1 MSSKR
6 AGDESSSLIKRVR
19 IDQDGTP
26 EDDPAMQQIV
36 VASDG
41 NSANK
46 GALIQTIRR
55 TSGLQAPIM
64 CLQVCRHGA
73 VQRVGSHRAHLSFSC
88 LHPQGHQGE
97 ILDVKFSP
105 DGEHLASAG
114 VDRTILLWNVYGE
127 CKNWGMLR
135 TPKGAPT
142 SIAFVGN
149 DRLLAGSTDHTL
161 FLFQLQSGEVQ
172 RRFRGHTSIVN
183 SVDVQRGGAGRG
195 LFASGSDDGYVMVW
209 SEDSKEAIEVVEL
222 GYPVTAVSTFFPPR
236 YHLRYHNTIEKLNHP
251 IFVRSQV
258 KWSEDGQQLFIGGL
272 DNDIHVYSLAS
283 KSVIY
288 SLRAHTDTI
297 TSLCLS
303 PSNPSHLL
311 STGMDSVLH
320 LWSVAPFAPTINASN
335 PSLHPRLIRTFY
347 GAPAGFE
354 GLLRKASFS
363 KHSTQQ
369 GNGGSMVAVGGADR
383 ALTIWDAETASIR
396 YKLPGHTGTVI
407 ATDWSPKEP
416 ICASTGVEG
425 VIYLGEVASV

>member
-19 IDQDGTP
+19 MDQDGTA

-64 CLQVCRHGA
+64 CLQVRT
-73 VQRVGSHRAHLSFSC
+73 
-88 LHPQGHQGE
+88 HPICTVRYVAPCSSLALIASTTQGHQGE

-105 DGEHLASAG
+105 DGEHLASSG

-161 FLFQLQSGEVQ
+161 FLFHLPTGQVQ

-183 SVDVQRGGAGRG
+183 SVDVQRGGAGRD

-209 SEDSKEAIEVVEL
+209 SEDSKDAIEVVEL
-222 GYPVTAVSTFFPPR
+222 GYPVTA
-236 YHLRYHNTIEKLNHP
+236 
-251 IFVRSQV
+251 V

-335 PSLHPRLIRTFY
+335 PSLHPRLIRSFY

-363 KHSTQQ
+363 RHSTQQ

>member
-19 IDQDGTP
+19 MDQDGTA

-64 CLQVCRHGA
+64 CLQVRTRPLFA
-73 VQRVGSHRAHLSFSC
+73 
-88 LHPQGHQGE
+88 GHQGE

-105 DGEHLASAG
+105 DGEHLASSG
-114 VDRTILLWNVYGE
+114 VDRIILLWNVYGE
-127 CKNWGMLR
+127 CRNWGMLR

-161 FLFQLQSGEVQ
+161 FLFHLPTGEVQ

-183 SVDVQRGGAGRG
+183 SVDVQRGGAGRD

-209 SEDSKEAIEVVEL
+209 SEDSKDAIEVVEL
-222 GYPVTAVSTFFPPR
+222 GYPVTA
-236 YHLRYHNTIEKLNHP
+236 
-251 IFVRSQV
+251 V

-272 DNDIHVYSLAS
+272 DNDVHVYSLAS

-335 PSLHPRLIRTFY
+335 PSLHPRLIRSFY

-354 GLLRKASFS
+354 GLLRRASFS
-363 KHSTQQ
+363 RHSTQQ

>member
-19 IDQDGTP
+19 MDQDGTA

-64 CLQVCRHGA
+64 CLQ
-73 VQRVGSHRAHLSFSC
+73 
-88 LHPQGHQGE
+88 GHQGE

-105 DGEHLASAG
+105 DGEHLASSG

-161 FLFQLQSGEVQ
+161 FLFHLPTGQVQ

-183 SVDVQRGGAGRG
+183 SVDVQRGGAGRD
-195 LFASGSDDGYVMVW
+195 LFASGSDDGCVMVW
-209 SEDSKEAIEVVEL
+209 SEDSKDAIEVVEL
-222 GYPVTAVSTFFPPR
+222 GYPVTAA
-236 YHLRYHNTIEKLNHP
+236 
-251 IFVRSQV
+251 

-335 PSLHPRLIRTFY
+335 PSLHPRLIRSFY

-363 KHSTQQ
+363 RHSTQQ